1 MELTTKI
8 NYFLEVSVNSGS
20 TQIKEDVGANGKIQ
34 DRSFVNSIHE
44 VARDCYHFEN
54 KGSGDTDFIEHLIE
68 HYQLTEREI
77 DNLVERLRN
86 R

>member
-8 NYFLEVSVNSGS
+8 NAFLEVRVESEN
-20 TQIKEDVGANGKIQ
+20 TRITEDVGYNGKIT
-34 DRSFVNSIHE
+34 DRVFVNSIHE

-54 KGSGDTDFIEHLIE
+54 KGNDDTDFIEHLIE

>member
-8 NYFLEVSVNSGS
+8 NYFLEVTVNSGS

-34 DRSFVNSIHE
+34 DKDFVNSIHE
-44 VARDCYHFEN
+44 VARDCYYFEN
-54 KGSGDTDFIEHLIE
+54 KGNDDTDFIEHLIE
-68 HYQLTEREI
+68 HYQLTDDEI
-77 DNLVERLRN
+77 DNLVFRLRN